1 MVINLLESTKLI
13 LDDQESSNMH
23 IIKEKLEEKEMDIY
37 THMVQLDMLNTDFEK
52 IMCKKPAET
61 HLVNIT

>member
-13 LDDQESSNMH
+13 LVDQESSNMH
-23 IIKEKLEEKEMDIY
+23 IIKENLEGKEMDIY

-52 IMCKKPAET
+52 IMYKKPAEN

>member
-13 LDDQESSNMH
+13 LVDQESSNMH
-23 IIKEKLEEKEMDIY
+23 IIKENLEGKEMDIY

-52 IMCKKPAET
+52 IMCKKPAEN